1 MHDENP
7 VSGLTLRRATAADT
21 AALSRLGTE
30 SFVAAFGDMY
40 RPDDLAEFLAQT
52 KSEAAIAAQIADP
65 AGPIQLAE
73 RQGRLLGYCK
83 LGLECGWPEF
93 ARGTKAMEL
102 KQLYMDAAAT
112 GLGIGALLMD
122 WAMGECAARGAD
134 EVQLSVFSGNHGAQR
149 FYARNGFEKIADV
162 TFRVGQQL
170 DHEFLF
176 ARML

>member
-1 MHDENP
+1 
-7 VSGLTLRRATAADT
+7 VSDLTLRAATAADT

-40 RPDDLAEFLAQT
+40 SAEDLAGFLAET

-65 AGPIQLAE
+65 AAAIRLAE
-73 RQGRLLGYCK
+73 RGGQLLGYCK
-83 LGLECGWPEF
+83 LGLESGWPEF
-93 ARGTKAMEL
+93 ARGAAAMEL
-102 KQLYMDAAAT
+102 KQLYIDASAT

-122 WAMGECAARGAD
+122 WAMAEFETRGAD

-149 FYARNGFEKIADV
+149 FYARYGFEKIADI

>member
-1 MHDENP
+1 MSE
-7 VSGLTLRRATAADT
+7 LTLRPATTADT

-40 RPDDLAEFLAQT
+40 SPEDLAVFLTET
-52 KSEAAIAAQIADP
+52 KSEVAIAAQIADP
-65 AGPIQLAE
+65 AGPIQLAT
-73 RQGRLLGYCK
+73 RDGRLLGYCK
-83 LGLECGWPEF
+83 LGLACGWPEY
-93 ARGTKAMEL
+93 ARGTAAMEL

-122 WAMGECAARGAD
+122 WAMAELAARGAD
-134 EVQLSVFSGNHGAQR
+134 EVQLSVFSGNHGAQQ
-149 FYARNGFEKIADV
+149 FYARYGFEKIADV
-162 TFRVGQQL
+162 TFRVGAQI

>member
-1 MHDENP
+1 MN
-7 VSGLTLRRATAADT
+7 GLTLRAAAATDT

-40 RPDDLAEFLAQT
+40 QPDDLALFLEQT

-65 AGPIQLAE
+65 TGPIQLAE
-73 RQGRLLGYCK
+73 RDGQLLGYCK
-83 LGLECGWPEF
+83 IGLECGWPEF
-93 ARGTKAMEL
+93 ARGGKVMEL
-102 KQLYMDAAAT
+102 KQLYLDADAT
-112 GLGIGALLMD
+112 GLGIGPLLID
-122 WAMGECAARGAD
+122 WALAECTARGAD

-149 FYARNGFEKIADV
+149 FYARYGFEKVADV

-176 ARML
+176 ARMI

>member
-1 MHDENP
+1 MSD
-7 VSGLTLRRATAADT
+7 LTLRPATAADT
-21 AALSRLGTE
+21 AAFSRLGTE

-40 RPDDLAEFLAQT
+40 NAEDLAAYLTET
-52 KSEAAIAAQIADP
+52 KSETAIAAQIADP
-65 AGPIQLAE
+65 AAPIQLAE
-73 RQGRLLGYCK
+73 RGGRLLGYCK
-83 LGLECGWPEF
+83 LGLDCGWPEF
-93 ARGTKAMEL
+93 ARGAAAMEL
-102 KQLYMDAAAT
+102 KQLYMDPAAT

-122 WAMGECAARGAD
+122 WAMAELATRGAD

-149 FYARNGFEKIADV
+149 FYARYGFEKIADI